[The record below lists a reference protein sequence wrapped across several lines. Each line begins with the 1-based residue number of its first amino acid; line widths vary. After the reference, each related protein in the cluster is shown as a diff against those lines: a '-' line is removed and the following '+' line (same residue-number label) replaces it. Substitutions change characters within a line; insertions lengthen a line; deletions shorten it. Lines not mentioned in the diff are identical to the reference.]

1 MCQPYPKLKASG
13 QPPVLRAIKTVL
25 IVDDSA
31 AQRRIVAGFLTGWG
45 IHSLQAS
52 SAKAAISL
60 FKKHRP
66 NIILSD
72 WMMPEM
78 NGLDLCDTLR
88 QLPQTCIFI

>member
-1 MCQPYPKLKASG
+1 M
-13 QPPVLRAIKTVL
+13 

-31 AQRRIVAGFLTGWG
+31 VQRRIVASFLTGWRL
-45 IHSLQAS
+45 HSLQAS
-52 SAKAAISL
+52 SANAAISL
-60 FKKHRP
+60 LQKHRP

-88 QLPQTCIFI
+88 QITPNRYIYFILLISHSTKA